1 MGKVLDVEFIRQS
14 YDNTCWKAVAKMVL
28 KYMGCNGEADSI
40 REQSNDPI
48 GSAVALI
55 MDSLGREDFNTDENP
70 IPSYEEIKEEIDKGR
85 LLIGL
90 VATDVSTGE
99 NGHWIILNGYDGYGR
114 RKRIH
119 IVDPA
124 NTMQTNQF
132 WLDYNDI
139 VSNNNQYCV
148 PDEDIVLRYFESVS
162 YMPIDWTPNT

>member
-1 MGKVLDVEFIRQS
+1 MRKILAVECIRQS

-28 KYMGCNGEADSI
+28 KYMGRNRDANSI

-55 MDSLGREDFNTDENP
+55 MDRLRREDFYTDQNP
-70 IPSYEEIKEEIDKGR
+70 IPTYQEIKDEIDEGR

-90 VATDVSTGE
+90 VATDVLTGE
-99 NGHWIILNGYDGYGR
+99 NGHWIILNGYDDNGR
-114 RKRIH
+114 RKKIH

-148 PDEDIVLRYFESVS
+148 PDEDIVLRYFKSVS
-162 YMPIDWTPNT
+162 YMSEDWTPTA